1 MNYNK
6 QSTEILEKEYN
17 RLMYTNISLL
27 SKDIIET
34 ISYNIDLIWAVLY
47 FRKHWDTKLI
57 K

>member
-1 MNYNK
+1 
-6 QSTEILEKEYN
+6 
-17 RLMYTNISLL
+17 MYTNISLL

>member
-34 ISYNIDLIWAVLY
+34 ISYNIDLI
-47 FRKHWDTKLI
+47 
-57 K
+57 